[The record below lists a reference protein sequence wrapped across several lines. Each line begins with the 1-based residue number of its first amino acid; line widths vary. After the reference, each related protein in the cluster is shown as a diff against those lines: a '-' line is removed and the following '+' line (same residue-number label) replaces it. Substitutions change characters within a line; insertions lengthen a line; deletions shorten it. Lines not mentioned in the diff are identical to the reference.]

1 MKTSS
6 PLVGGL
12 TIAVLAVA
20 LVLSG
25 FGASLA
31 LGGLGGRGVS
41 TTTVTTVPENAS
53 SNAPYV
59 VTMVVSTENTYNQTV
74 GTQPVFYV
82 LGPSGLQ
89 SSAKISLPAGRLIK
103 LVIVNYDEGNASL
116 VSPGF
121 DSVSGTTNGTI
132 FVASNANI
140 NSSQGAPGIQ
150 VMGGQTVTSIPQ
162 SVLSHTFS
170 IPDIGLNIPLPTSS
184 TVVAYFKVDHAG
196 NYLWYCKTGCGFGA
210 GGLGGAMS
218 TPGWMAGLVAA
229 S

>member
-12 TIAVLAVA
+12 TIAVLAIA

-31 LGGLGGRGVS
+31 LGGIGGRDVS
-41 TTTVTTVPENAS
+41 TTTVVTTVPKNVS

-59 VTMVVSTENTYNQTV
+59 VTMVVSTENTFNQTV

-103 LVIVNYDEGNASL
+103 LVIV
-116 VSPGF
+116 
-121 DSVSGTTNGTI
+121 
-132 FVASNANI
+132 
-140 NSSQGAPGIQ
+140 
-150 VMGGQTVTSIPQ
+150 
-162 SVLSHTFS
+162 
-170 IPDIGLNIPLPTSS
+170 
-184 TVVAYFKVDHAG
+184 
-196 NYLWYCKTGCGFGA
+196 
-210 GGLGGAMS
+210 
-218 TPGWMAGLVAA
+218 
-229 S
+229 